1 MSRTVR
7 SAFSLAVLALAA
19 SLPTAPAFASGTL
32 STQGDAQRRVIDE
45 RYEYGKSVYLGRE
58 PGTTRYDY
66 CLQQDGAAEK
76 LKRRTL
82 KPFRGGK
89 AGDFARALVR
99 CDAPEQQVLAALQ
112 PEQVRFVLYYLN
124 KRYKLNLQ

>member
-1 MSRTVR
+1 MSRAIR
-7 SAFSLAVLALAA
+7 AILSLALITFTA
-19 SLPTAPAFASGTL
+19 SVTTAPAFASGTL
-32 STQGDAQRRVIDE
+32 GAQGDAARRVIDE

-58 PGTTRYDY
+58 PGTTRYEY
-66 CLQQDGAAEK
+66 CLQHEGTAEK

-99 CDAPEQQVLAALQ
+99 CDAPEQQLLATLQ

-124 KRYKLNLQ
+124 KRYKLKLQ